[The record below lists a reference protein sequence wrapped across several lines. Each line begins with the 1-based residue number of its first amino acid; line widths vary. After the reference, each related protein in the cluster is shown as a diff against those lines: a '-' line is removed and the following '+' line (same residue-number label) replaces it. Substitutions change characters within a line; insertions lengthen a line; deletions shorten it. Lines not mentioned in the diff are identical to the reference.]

1 LLPRPQR
8 IVGSFA
14 RKPIR
19 RIFPGCCVTRRVE
32 SLRCRSPGA
41 IGAKRTYCERSVHW
55 RRVRRTR
62 SPVMP
67 PVLRRLSGFAFPL
80 RPPPPPPLPASQCV
94 DVLNILRQR
103 HFKPAFA
110 AILSAE
116 HLAIARRDVD
126 LLGVAVMQTDR
137 HQRAVR
143 RHPVEALPSLAD
155 VLAAVERAVFR

>member
-1 LLPRPQR
+1 MARKFSARSCAYRLIAATACLLPT
-8 IVGSFA
+8 
-14 RKPIR
+14 
-19 RIFPGCCVTRRVE
+19 C
-32 SLRCRSPGA
+32 
-41 IGAKRTYCERSVHW
+41 
-55 RRVRRTR
+55 
-62 SPVMP
+62 
-67 PVLRRLSGFAFPL
+67 FPL
-80 RPPPPPPLPASQCV
+80 STRAAFGLPSRTPRALAVACISAFVPPCGRCV
-94 DVLNILRQR
+94 DVLHALRQR

-155 VLAAVERAVFR
+155 VLAPVQRAVFR

>member
-1 LLPRPQR
+1 MRGDDWPPAAHISSPASMKQPSITSLCLRCPSAAYAGR
-8 IVGSFA
+8 G
-14 RKPIR
+14 
-19 RIFPGCCVTRRVE
+19 VE
-32 SLRCRSPGA
+32 SLA
-41 IGAKRTYCERSVHW
+41 
-55 RRVRRTR
+55 
-62 SPVMP
+62 
-67 PVLRRLSGFAFPL
+67 
-80 RPPPPPPLPASQCV
+80 ASQCV
-94 DVLNILRQR
+94 DVLHALRQR

-116 HLAIARRDVD
+116 HLAIARRNVD